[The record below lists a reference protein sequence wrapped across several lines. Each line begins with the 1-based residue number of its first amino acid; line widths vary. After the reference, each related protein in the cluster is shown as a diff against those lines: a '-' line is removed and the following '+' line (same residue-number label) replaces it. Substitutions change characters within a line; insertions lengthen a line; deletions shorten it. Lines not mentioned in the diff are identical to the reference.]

1 MGKLLQLITKLF
13 GKNALSKTLGT
24 RTNVIKLP
32 SNEKKRLIKDEL
44 NIEAASELAAQ
55 KVLKEAEDLI
65 ADIPR
70 MNDQEVLTFTGNL
83 QRLDNKLNPP
93 SAEVVDITTKK
104 PVTGEGLEQLA
115 AREGLPADVSPDS
128 PIGRVMQGAQRLRKE
143 KDELDK
149 MLKDPAKQL
158 EQEMQNPYR
167 SGGPLDPKMGIVRTA
182 ARQVLQKLAREGKIN
197 IADPGEAKAIIEGYQ
212 GGVDPVEVFRKTFG
226 EEALGDLANL
236 GDELLEIDNRGGS
249 FKELK
254 KILEDE
260 GFFNLQQPKNPTQ
273 GMTDEEL
280 MKLIRDEDPEEFAT
294 GGRVGFNDGG
304 YTFEQFLKDKQQV
317 DKFMSIEE
325 LKREYKR
332 MMELKKIRDQR
343 DMVATGGRVGFQT
356 GGPTDEGI
364 LSLEE
369 AQKLNPGMFVDTTT
383 YNPIPEDAAN
393 KAADEIAKVIMG
405 TLGMDDDMTSR
416 TFIFE
421 SYVMPKRK
429 ELMEDFGLTMKEAD
443 DLIREGMAKYRTN
456 KATGG
461 RIGYRE
467 GNLAMGFGS
476 GFNLKPPGELAYDAT
491 NTDIY
496 GSSAITVTPNTTMGL
511 GGNQIQDRMGKPCI
525 SPITGMPLPPGGYE
539 AVGRPYIPP
548 GGAKKIG
555 GPYIP
560 PPGIDLPA
568 NLGTPMGPTDMR
580 YRDPGPGI
588 GTGLIDRIDMTRPPG
603 TPSGNGA
610 LTVMPRYND
619 PLPQDQLLSGFEEY
633 KKTNPLGAGTTA
645 MVPVT
650 LPGGYSHDFSGSAEA
665 NAFRKYLES
674 IGQAPY
680 QGRPNQGMLAKLE
693 PLSPLAAT
701 AYYSNGGR
709 VGFQKGSPEI
719 FDQLE
724 MDVPYPYGH
733 RVNYQTGGEIAYD
746 ATDPIYGS
754 SAITITPDTI
764 MGPQG
769 NQIQAQTGVNQ
780 ALQRPQ
786 NFLEMF
792 KDHAVVSQAMKGKS
806 SMGPINQYGM
816 QTGYDFQ
823 EKSKMNPI
831 ASSILA
837 SGYQLATEG
846 LGMFN
851 PKNPNFLNP
860 VKAFKTAQSDT
871 TKNIEGILASES
883 RNLTQQQQEDRNK
896 YLANQGQVQ
905 EPFLNPTSI
914 TKIETKNATP
924 TPFEKYKAKM
934 LEAFRKNH
942 AGQKTAITDIQ
953 PDGTHSGTPK
963 EIPIEDYFAALIAQI
978 DRDPAAY
985 GYASGGRVGYAY
997 GSGLKLIQILQKLGK
1012 NLKTEI
1018 KKAVDDL
1025 IPSGDPKLDADMAVD
1040 NMLEDLNI
1048 DRDTIDQYDV
1058 LDAYGL
1064 AYDELKRPL
1073 LKEIEKTKSLAPKMI
1088 ERFELMEK
1096 YPGIDE
1102 NLLTSIVE
1110 ETDSQKKAEVISTIE
1125 QAFELMRRGK
1135 SPDEILAIFKKATD
1149 RTKQAGGGLNYLS
1162 GF

>member
-55 KVLKEAEDLI
+55 KVFKEAEDLI

-93 SAEVVDITTKK
+93 SAEVVDITTKQ

-115 AREGLPADVSPDS
+115 ARDGLPADVSPDS

-167 SGGPLDPKMGIVRTA
+167 SGGALDPQMGIVRTA

-197 IADPGEAKAIIEGYQ
+197 IADPEEAKAIIEGYQ
-212 GGVDPVEVFRKTFG
+212 GGVDPIEVFRKTFG
-226 EEALGDLANL
+226 QDALGDLANL

-393 KAADEIAKVIMG
+393 KAADEIAKMIMG

-443 DLIREGMAKYRTN
+443 DLIQEGMAKYRTN
-456 KATGG
+456 KAT
-461 RIGYRE
+461 
-467 GNLAMGFGS
+467 
-476 GFNLKPPGELAYDAT
+476 
-491 NTDIY
+491 
-496 GSSAITVTPNTTMGL
+496 
-511 GGNQIQDRMGKPCI
+511 
-525 SPITGMPLPPGGYE
+525 
-539 AVGRPYIPP
+539 
-548 GGAKKIG
+548 
-555 GPYIP
+555 
-560 PPGIDLPA
+560 
-568 NLGTPMGPTDMR
+568 
-580 YRDPGPGI
+580 
-588 GTGLIDRIDMTRPPG
+588 
-603 TPSGNGA
+603 
-610 LTVMPRYND
+610 
-619 PLPQDQLLSGFEEY
+619 
-633 KKTNPLGAGTTA
+633 
-645 MVPVT
+645 
-650 LPGGYSHDFSGSAEA
+650 
-665 NAFRKYLES
+665 
-674 IGQAPY
+674 
-680 QGRPNQGMLAKLE
+680 
-693 PLSPLAAT
+693 
-701 AYYSNGGR
+701 GGR

-724 MDVPYPYGH
+724 MGVPYPYGH
-733 RVNYQTGGEIAYD
+733 RVN
-746 ATDPIYGS
+746 
-754 SAITITPDTI
+754 
-764 MGPQG
+764 
-769 NQIQAQTGVNQ
+769 
-780 ALQRPQ
+780 
-786 NFLEMF
+786 
-792 KDHAVVSQAMKGKS
+792 
-806 SMGPINQYGM
+806 
-816 QTGYDFQ
+816 
-823 EKSKMNPI
+823 
-831 ASSILA
+831 
-837 SGYQLATEG
+837 
-846 LGMFN
+846 
-851 PKNPNFLNP
+851 
-860 VKAFKTAQSDT
+860 
-871 TKNIEGILASES
+871 
-883 RNLTQQQQEDRNK
+883 
-896 YLANQGQVQ
+896 
-905 EPFLNPTSI
+905 
-914 TKIETKNATP
+914 
-924 TPFEKYKAKM
+924 
-934 LEAFRKNH
+934 
-942 AGQKTAITDIQ
+942 
-953 PDGTHSGTPK
+953 
-963 EIPIEDYFAALIAQI
+963 
-978 DRDPAAY
+978 
-985 GYASGGRVGYAY
+985 YAY
-997 GSGLKLIQILQKLGK
+997 GSGLKLIQILQKAGK
-1012 NLKTEI
+1012 SLKDEI

-1025 IPSGDPKLDADMAVD
+1025 IPSGDPKIDADMAVD

-1048 DRDTIDQYDV
+1048 DRDTLDQYDV
-1058 LDAYGL
+1058 LDAYGM
-1064 AYDELKRPL
+1064 AYDELKKPL
-1073 LKEIEKTKSLAPKMI
+1073 LAELKNKPKSFPKTADEFAVNFDDDIDISQGMIDLDEMNFTKNAQAAKKAIDNASIDTDLLKAKLMEPGSKPIKQGDPITSENFGESQFAPDTSDLEKAKKLAPKMV
-1088 ERFELMEK
+1088 ERFELKMK

-1102 NLLTSIVE
+1102 DFLTKII
-1110 ETDSQKKAEVISTIE
+1110 DDPDPQRKAEVLAVLDQSMLLVRE
-1125 QAFELMRRGK
+1125 GK
-1135 SPDEILAIFKKATD
+1135 SGDEIVDILKKE
-1149 RTKQAGGGLNYLS
+1149 TKGRKPNARGGLNYLM
-1162 GF
+1162 GM